1 MIKLFEIGSSDN
13 LPYISTEAKT
23 LIPFKKIVER
33 DKSKGKELAFKELA
47 YIYWS
52 GVFDSQYEF
61 YDEVDRMMKIKRDVG
76 LGDNW
81 NPDNLV
87 LETIS
92 FFKDSQKT
100 RSSKYL
106 ESSKMAV
113 ENLSDYLHNLD
124 LKETDK
130 KGELVHDIAKV
141 RALVKDMP
149 DLVKSMNEIK
159 AMVAEELKTEELAN
173 RAGRKTNKYNAG

>member
-1 MIKLFEIGSSDN
+1 
-13 LPYISTEAKT
+13 
-23 LIPFKKIVER
+23 
-33 DKSKGKELAFKELA
+33 
-47 YIYWS
+47 
-52 GVFDSQYEF
+52 
-61 YDEVDRMMKIKRDVG
+61 MKIKRDVG

-87 LETIS
+87 LEAIS